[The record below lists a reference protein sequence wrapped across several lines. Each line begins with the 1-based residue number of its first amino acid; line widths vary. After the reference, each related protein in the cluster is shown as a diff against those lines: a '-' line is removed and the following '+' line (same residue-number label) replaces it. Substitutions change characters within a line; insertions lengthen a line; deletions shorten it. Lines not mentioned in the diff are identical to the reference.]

1 MRARAF
7 VILWACAAFAA
18 TTIAWQG
25 VSIVDS
31 QVISPGPAISTSR
44 SSTAVIPIEP
54 APSATSAPTATA
66 EPTTADEPEIELN
79 LDLSALEEATPETEP
94 TTDSTEPESDPS
106 AASSPPTP
114 RPTTPPQA
122 ARTPTPRPTEAP
134 TAQQQPTETPTATQ
148 PSPSATPRPPEPTPQ
163 PSPTATA
170 VPTQTIT
177 FDLIGGTAS
186 VSFAPNEV
194 HVLWAT
200 PEPGFTADIGNS
212 GPGQRVRFRSDD
224 GESQLEVW
232 WDAGP
237 QWSIDEDHD

>member
-7 VILWACAAFAA
+7 VILWACAAVAA

-44 SSTAVIPIEP
+44 SSTAVIPVEAAETP
-54 APSATSAPTATA
+54 TSAPTATA
-66 EPTTADEPEIELN
+66 EPTAAEPELQLD
-79 LDLSALEEATPETEP
+79 LDLSALEQQTPDPGDPAGTVEGET
-94 TTDSTEPESDPS
+94 DADPG
-106 AASSPPTP
+106 AVPPTP
-114 RPTTPPQA
+114 RATTRPQG
-122 ARTPTPRPTEAP
+122 TSPTPKPA
-134 TAQQQPTETPTATQ
+134 ETPTARPRTVETPTASLPAPTATPRPAEPSPQ
-148 PSPSATPRPPEPTPQ
+148 PSPSATSVPP
-163 PSPTATA
+163 
-170 VPTQTIT
+170 QTLT

-200 PEPGFTADIGNS
+200 PEPGFAADIGNS

-224 GESQLEVW
+224 GESTLEVW